1 MQKYIILLCITIICG
16 CSSTKKLSETA
27 HKDKPFRW
35 ENATI
40 YFLLTDRFNNGNRK
54 NDFKHP
60 VEAAPYRGFMGG
72 DVQGITDKIE
82 DGYFNKLGVDA
93 IWMTPLVEN
102 ITASVDEGTG
112 ISYGFHGYW
121 TKDWTA
127 FDARIGSKN
136 DIANMVKTAHKNGLR
151 VIFDVVINHTG
162 PVTPEDTQWPDE
174 WVRTEPTCT
183 YQNYET
189 TTACTLVK
197 NLPDIRTESKSEV
210 QLPSFLMEKWKSEG
224 RYEQEVAELDAFF
237 TRTNYPRRPY
247 YYIIK
252 WLTDL
257 IRDFG
262 IDGFRVDTAKHA
274 EEDVWKALYEEA
286 LKAHQEWKTAHPGE
300 LVEDTKFYMVGEVY
314 NYYAGNGRSFD
325 FGDRKVDYF
334 NYGFDALIN
343 FDFKGDATRSYNDLF
358 TKYDKLLHGPLQ
370 GKSVLN
376 YISSHDDGSPYDK
389 KRSKPYEAGTKLLLT
404 QGAAQIYYGDETARS
419 LNVAASG
426 DASLRSYMN
435 WDEIMAGEKANVL
448 AHWQKIGQFR
458 RNHPSIGAG
467 KHFTINPKPY
477 VFGRKYDDK
486 KVDDMVVCALD
497 VPKGKKTVPVQVF
510 FKEGTIVRDAYSG
523 LKSKVINAQV
533 EIDTPF
539 DILLLEASN
548 E

>member
-1 MQKYIILLCITIICG
+1 MQKFIILVCITIICG
-16 CSSTKKLSETA
+16 CSSNKKLSETA
-27 HKDKPFRW
+27 RKDIPFRW

-40 YFLLTDRFNNGNRK
+40 YFLLTDRFNNGNRG

-60 VEAAPYRGFMGG
+60 KEAAPYRGFMGG

-102 ITASVDEGTG
+102 ITSSVDEGTG

-127 FDARIGSKN
+127 FDNRIGSKS
-136 DIANMVKTAHKNGLR
+136 DIAKMVKTAHKNGLR

-162 PVTPEDTQWPDE
+162 PVTPEDTQWPDA

-197 NLPDIRTESKSEV
+197 NLPDIRTESKNEV
-210 QLPSFLMEKWKSEG
+210 VLPDFIIEKWKSEG
-224 RYEQEVAELDAFF
+224 RYESEVAELDAFF
-237 TRTNYPRRPY
+237 ARTNYPRKPY

-262 IDGFRVDTAKHA
+262 IDGFRVDTVKHT
-274 EEDVWKALYEEA
+274 EEDVWKALYEES
-286 LKAHQEWKTAHPGE
+286 LKAHQEWKNAHPGQ
-300 LVEDTKFYMVGEVY
+300 LSEDTKFYMVGEVY
-314 NYYAGNGRSFD
+314 NYYAGNGRLFD

-334 NYGFDALIN
+334 NNGFDALIN
-343 FDFKGDATRSYNDLF
+343 FDFKGDATRSYNELF

-376 YISSHDDGSPYDK
+376 YISSHDDGSPFDK
-389 KRSKPYEAGTKLLLT
+389 RRSKPYEAGTKLLLS

-419 LNVAASG
+419 LAVVASG
-426 DASLRSYMN
+426 DASLRSFMN
-435 WDEIMAGEKANVL
+435 WDEIVEGEKAKVL
-448 AHWQKIGQFR
+448 DHWQKIGQFR

-467 KHFTINPKPY
+467 KHFTLNTKPY
-477 VFGRKYDDK
+477 VFARKYNDQK
-486 KVDDMVVCALD
+486 IDDMVVCALD

-510 FKEGTIVRDAYSG
+510 FKEGSMVRDAYSG
-523 LKSKVINAQV
+523 VTSKVINAAV

-539 DILLLEASN
+539 DILLLEVSK
-548 E
+548 

>member
-1 MQKYIILLCITIICG
+1 MQKFIILLCITIVCG

-27 HKDKPFRW
+27 HKDIPFRW

-60 VEAAPYRGFMGG
+60 IEAAAYRGFMGG

-82 DGYFNKLGVDA
+82 DGYFTKLGVDA

-136 DIANMVKTAHKNGLR
+136 DVANMVKTAHKNGIR

-286 LKAHQEWKTAHPGE
+286 LKAHQEWKTSHPGE
-300 LVEDTKFYMVGEVY
+300 LVENTKFYMVGEVY
-314 NYYAGNGRSFD
+314 NYYAGSGRSFD

-486 KVDDMVVCALD
+486 KVNDMVVCALD
-497 VPKGKKTVPVQVF
+497 VQKGKKTVPVQVF

>member
-1 MQKYIILLCITIICG
+1 MTIICG
-16 CSSTKKLSETA
+16 CSSNKKLSDSQV
-27 HKDKPFRW
+27 KDKPFRW

-40 YFLLTDRFNNGNRK
+40 YFLLTDRFNNGDK
-54 NDFKHP
+54 SNDYKHP
-60 VEAAPYRGFMGG
+60 IAPAPYRGFMGG
-72 DVQGITDKIE
+72 DVKGITDKIE
-82 DGYFNKLGVDA
+82 DGYFTKLGVNA

-121 TKDWTA
+121 TKDWTT
-127 FDARIGSKN
+127 FDARIGSEN
-136 DIANMVKTAHKNGLR
+136 DIEKMVKTAHKNGLR

-162 PVTPEDTQWPDE
+162 PATPMDTQWPDE

-197 NLPDIRTESKSEV
+197 NLPDIRTESTAEV
-210 QLPSFLMEKWKSEG
+210 QLPAFLVEKWKSEG
-224 RYEQEVAELDAFF
+224 RYESEVAELDAFF
-237 TRTNYPRRPY
+237 ARTNYPRRPY

-262 IDGFRVDTAKHA
+262 IDGFRVDTVKHA

-286 LKAHQEWKTAHPGE
+286 IKVHQEWKIAHLGE
-300 LVEDTKFYMVGEVY
+300 LTEDSKFYMVGEVY
-314 NYYAGNGRSFD
+314 NYYAGNGRIFD
-325 FGDRKVDYF
+325 FGDKKVDYF

-389 KRSKPYEAGTKLLLT
+389 RRAKPYEAGTKLFLT

-419 LNVAASG
+419 LSVVASG
-426 DASLRSYMN
+426 DASLRSFMN
-435 WDEIMAGEKANVL
+435 WDEIQDGEKAKVL
-448 AHWQKIGQFR
+448 THWQKIGQFR
-458 RNHPSIGAG
+458 RNHLSVGAG
-467 KHFTINPKPY
+467 KHYTLNQKPY
-477 VFGRKYDDK
+477 VFARKYEDQK
-486 KVDDMVVCALD
+486 IVDMVVCALD
-497 VPKGKKTVPVQVF
+497 TPIGKKTIPVQVF
-510 FKEGTIVRDAYSG
+510 FKEGSIVVDAYSG
-523 LKSKVINAQV
+523 IKSKVINGIV
-533 EIDTPF
+533 DIDTPY
-539 DILLLEASN
+539 DIVLLEASH
-548 E
+548 